1 MLKHLTIAAFA
12 AALSLGSAI
21 AVSAETI
28 KLRATA
34 NSNEN
39 DEDYDGLVVFK
50 NHVEQASNGAI
61 EVELFIGTQ
70 LCSNGSECLA
80 GIADGNIDIVI
91 QTSGGTANIFP
102 FVQVLDL
109 PYLMSD
115 DRVAEAVLANGSS
128 FVQTMQDMVA
138 ESSDGAVRLM
148 TIGNTGGWR
157 NFANTQRR
165 VTQPSDMEGLKI
177 RTVVADLP
185 QELVKALGA
194 SPTPIPWPEL
204 FTSFQTGV
212 VEGSKNGITDIM
224 NMKFPDAGLQ
234 YVTLDGHAYMGALWF
249 MNNDRFMSLDPA
261 LRNVVSD
268 GFYALQQATFASPK
282 RKSIQAYQDF
292 QAGGGDIYVPTPGE
306 KAMFKE
312 SASPVYDWF
321 KSNVD
326 GGARIYDALVAA
338 VAEVEGRH
346 RKGPDGGHAV
356 GVRHQESSVAPHRG
370 DRFLSSHGND
380 NVTAMRNRSRVREPC
395 GIAGLRS
402 R

>member
-1 MLKHLTIAAFA
+1 MLKTMMKTVAVATTLMASSAMVASAADY
-12 AALSLGSAI
+12 
-21 AVSAETI
+21 T
-28 KLRATA
+28 LRATA

-50 NHVEQASNGAI
+50 NYVEAASNGAI

-70 LCSNGSECLA
+70 LCSNGQECLQGVA
-80 GIADGNIDIVI
+80 EGQIDVVI
-91 QTSGGTANIFP
+91 QTSGGTSGIFP

-109 PYLMSD
+109 PYLMAD
-115 DRVAEAVLANGSS
+115 DRVAEAVLANGSG
-128 FVQTMQDMVA
+128 FMNTMKQMVS
-138 ESSDGAVRLM
+138 ENSGGAVRLM

-165 VTQPSDMEGLKI
+165 VQNPGDMDGLKI

-249 MNNDRFMSLDPA
+249 MNNAKLMSMPEE
-261 LRNVVSD
+261 LRMVVAD
-268 GFYALQQATFASPK
+268 GFYQLQQATFASPK
-282 RKSIQAYQDF
+282 RKSIQAYEDF
-292 QAGGGDIYVPTPGE
+292 VAGGGDLYVPTPDE
-306 KAMFKE
+306 KAAFKE
-312 SASPVYDWF
+312 AAAPVYDWF
-321 KSNVD
+321 KANVD
-326 GGARIYDALVAA
+326 GGEQAYDALVAS
-338 VAEVEGRH
+338 VAEAEAAIN
-346 RKGPDGGHAV
+346 AV
-356 GVRHQESSVAPHRG
+356 RAAETQ
-370 DRFLSSHGND
+370 
-380 NVTAMRNRSRVREPC
+380 
-395 GIAGLRS
+395 
-402 R
+402 